1 MCIPSYNWATL
12 KKQVSENTFLIELIL
27 HEENQNVK
35 EKVDI

>member
-1 MCIPSYNWATL
+1 MCITSYNWVTL
-12 KKQVSENTFLIELIL
+12 KKQVSENIFLTELIL